1 MPRVVDHEARRREL
15 AAAAWRAIVKY
26 GLEGTTTRLIAR
38 ESGYSAGV
46 LAHYFESK
54 DEILLE
60 ALRISHEGVDKRIRE
75 AVDDKH
81 GFDALR
87 TFCIEVLPVAEQP
100 VRETHLEMSM
110 WSRALIN
117 DELRSVQR
125 SESSR
130 WRRLL
135 EGLIVDAQR
144 SGEIAEMPPRT
155 FAVLLSAVIDGLSI
169 YALLYPDRFGKAE
182 LTGFLDD
189 FFAAFRPGDEEA
201 GQKKLAGVSSDGK
214 PAARADGKPA
224 AGADGQPAAGA
235 DEQSVAG
242 ADEESASGA
251 DGSRPQAR
259 ARRRK

>member
-1 MPRVVDHEARRREL
+1 MPRVVDHEYRRREL
-15 AAAAWRAIVKY
+15 AEAAWRAIVKY
-26 GLEGTTTRLIAR
+26 GLDGTTTRLIAK
-38 ESGYSAGV
+38 ESGYSNGV

-75 AVDDKH
+75 AVDDKD
-81 GFDALR
+81 GLGALR
-87 TFCIEVLPVAEQP
+87 TFCIEVLPVSEQP

-110 WSRALIN
+110 WSRALVN

-135 EGLIVDAQR
+135 EGLITDAQR
-144 SGEIAEMPPRT
+144 SGELVDMPPRT

-182 LTGFLDD
+182 LIAFLDD
-189 FFAAFRPGDEEA
+189 FLAAFRPG
-201 GQKKLAGVSSDGK
+201 GVDATTK
-214 PAARADGKPA
+214 TPAATPDGA
-224 AGADGQPAAGA
+224 APEPGQAGLSSGRRPIPVV
-235 DEQSVAG
+235 QFR
-242 ADEESASGA
+242 SARLS
-251 DGSRPQAR
+251 
-259 ARRRK
+259 

>member
-1 MPRVVDHEARRREL
+1 MRKAVAHMPRVVDHAQRRHEL
-15 AAAAWRAIVKY
+15 AEAAWRVIVKH
-26 GLEGTTTRLIAR
+26 GLDGTTTRLIAR

-60 ALRISHEGVDKRIRE
+60 ALRISHDGVDRRIRE
-75 AVDDKH
+75 AVDDMA

-87 TFCIEVLPVAEQP
+87 TFCIEVLPISEQP

-110 WSRALIN
+110 WSRALVN
-117 DELRSVQR
+117 DDLRSVQR
-125 SESSR
+125 AESSR

-144 SGEIAEMPPRT
+144 SGELVEMPPRAI
-155 FAVLLSAVIDGLSI
+155 AVLISAVIDGLSI

-182 LTGFLDD
+182 LIGFLDE
-189 FFAAFRPGDEEA
+189 FFAAFRPGGVEA
-201 GQKKLAGVSSDGK
+201 GSKRSAVSS
-214 PAARADGKPA
+214 
-224 AGADGQPAAGA
+224 
-235 DEQSVAG
+235 
-242 ADEESASGA
+242 
-251 DGSRPQAR
+251 DGSRPQSE

>member
-15 AAAAWRAIVKY
+15 ADAAWRAIVKY

-60 ALRISHEGVDKRIRE
+60 ALRISHDGLDKRIRE
-75 AVDDKH
+75 AVDDKN
-81 GFDALR
+81 GFEALR

-110 WSRALIN
+110 WSRALVN

-125 SESSR
+125 SESAR

-144 SGEIAEMPPRT
+144 SGEIVEMPPRT

-189 FFAAFRPGDEEA
+189 FFAAFRPGDDEA
-201 GQKKLAGVSSDGK
+201 GQKRLAGVSSDGK
-214 PAARADGKPA
+214 SA
-224 AGADGQPAAGA
+224 AGAEGEFAA
-235 DEQSVAG
+235 
-242 ADEESASGA
+242 GA

-259 ARRRK
+259 APRRK